1 MFHFPKTILGLEDL
15 PSKMNALYL
24 GENYDTTMLTKKN
37 TVSRRK
43 EKFLV
48 SIGGVKIEAEK
59 NRCEFTVVCFK
70 NLHCA
75 LNLKYLYM
83 LKTCLPANRI

>member
-24 GENYDTTMLTKKN
+24 GENYNTTMLTKKN
-37 TVSRRK
+37 TVSGRK

-59 NRCEFTVVCFK
+59 IGVSSLWFASKISIV
-70 NLHCA
+70 L
-75 LNLKYLYM
+75 
-83 LKTCLPANRI
+83 